1 MTTFINH
8 GKYYNSKDAIGKVK
22 NFFKPQN
29 GEPFHRPEKP
39 GESEMI
45 DIIFPETHFA
55 VTFEPSRVVI
65 ESNIDTPPNDLI
77 AYLEFLAAESIQL
90 TKIFGHLETVSDD
103 YRHIATIVS
112 TPELSVVRFEKG
124 ETTAIMQRKTV
135 GDKVKLLLDPIEGRP
150 LDDGVKVLISTHFTD
165 VEKMINI

>member
-1 MTTFINH
+1 MRIFINH
-8 GKYYNSKDAIGKVK
+8 GRYYNTKDAIGKVK
-22 NFFKPQN
+22 IFFKPQN
-29 GEPFHRPEKP
+29 GEPLHRPEKP

-65 ESNIDTPPNDLI
+65 ESNIDTPPDDLI
-77 AYLEFLAAESIQL
+77 AHLEFLATESIQL
-90 TKIFGHLETVSDD
+90 TEIFGHLETFSGD

-112 TPELSVVRFEKG
+112 KPELSVVRFEKG

-135 GDKVKLLLDPIEGRP
+135 GDKVKLLLEPIEGRP
-150 LDDGVKVLISTHFTD
+150 FDDDVEILINTHFND